1 MSSSSS
7 KLVLSDIPKLLQQ
20 GKLKKKHLSGPGSLN
35 KKDLMKLAI
44 ENGWDRPSTN
54 GIIKRV
60 EIENFLIQHFLGNS
74 HRRTS
79 SDEVVSNEVVSNIS
93 NNISNNNTSNN
104 TPRHVW
110 TKAEVLDRL
119 SHYHNFEQV
128 EKDFKSK
135 KLSHHG
141 LRIVANHLFQSHTF
155 GTDPRKGKTTDL
167 LDFIKNGILHS
178 IPFASIPFA
187 SIPFASIPS
196 STTNQTVD
204 ETSSTDTSTSS
215 SIVNANTSIP
225 EVEMNSSIPEVEMN
239 TLSTENKRKKKRLVP
254 TDTSAEEIS
263 TWPVDLSTIQNF
275 TVKDLKALLEK
286 YGIKSSLGNNKET
299 LLNLF
304 KKKRCDKSAI
314 TNLIC
319 SEEEVCDLRN
329 RLCRDDITKYT
340 KNFTIFKYKGH
351 KILGEKKMEQEIKRL
366 MDSSTTSSLVNPS
379 PSPSSSLSPSPS
391 IPVRPPPPTSP
402 LSTSSTTTIPI
413 LLPVVPTTMDRP
425 SFSVKNKLYEF
436 HPPRYSKYFNSSKE
450 EEEDM
455 RNAVMR
461 CFQVMST
468 SSSSTPSA

>member
-79 SDEVVSNEVVSNIS
+79 SDQVISNEVVSNNS
-93 NNISNNNTSNN
+93 NNTSNN
-104 TPRHVW
+104 TPRHAW
-110 TKAEVLDRL
+110 TKAEVLNRL

-155 GTDPRKGKTTDL
+155 GNDPRKGKTTDL
-167 LDFIKNGILHS
+167 LLFIKNGILHS
-178 IPFASIPFA
+178 LPFASIPVA
-187 SIPFASIPS
+187 SIPVASIPAASIQS
-196 STTNQTVD
+196 STTNEALD
-204 ETSSTDTSTSS
+204 ETSLPIVNADTSTPE
-215 SIVNANTSIP
+215 AERDTS
-225 EVEMNSSIPEVEMN
+225 
-239 TLSTENKRKKKRLVP
+239 STENKRKKKRLVP

-275 TVKDLKALLEK
+275 TVKDLKILLEK

-366 MDSSTTSSLVNPS
+366 MDSSTTSSFVNPS
-379 PSPSSSLSPSPS
+379 PSPSLSLSPSL
-391 IPVRPPPPTSP
+391 PVRPPPPSP
-402 LSTSSTTTIPI
+402 LSTSSTTTTTTTVPI

-468 SSSSTPSA
+468 SSSPTPSA